1 MRMSKFLAIPA
12 ALAVFVGSGMGQS
25 PASKDKDLDEK
36 GLRAAADAYSEAVT
50 KGDLKAI
57 LAQWAEH
64 GEYSNN
70 LGLSLEGK
78 TAIEATYKTWL
89 ADHPKAKLQVKVE
102 RIRRISKEAAWV
114 EGTIKLET
122 VDGKIARSRF
132 RTLRIREDGEWRIA
146 QSNENLQTGPQLDE
160 LDWMK
165 GTWKGKAGD
174 DEAEIV
180 VEPTLGGSFVK
191 MNFVRKSKGVVVLEG
206 VQIVGIDPS
215 GAGLLSWVFESSG
228 AVATGRWEHDGQ
240 RWDLDVSGVDTA
252 GLESNSVQVF
262 TPGKGNETMT
272 WQAIERVVGG
282 VPLAD
287 TVPLKLTKSK

>member
-1 MRMSKFLAIPA
+1 MNMRKIWMIPA
-12 ALAVFVGSGMGQS
+12 ALFVFVGSGMGQS
-25 PASKDKDLDEK
+25 PASGDKDFDEK
-36 GLRAAADAYSEAVT
+36 GLRAAADAYSQAVS

-70 LGLSLEGK
+70 YGLNLEGK
-78 TAIEATYKTWL
+78 SAIEETYKTWL

-114 EGTIKLET
+114 EGNIKMET
-122 VDGKIARSRF
+122 ADGKIARSRF
-132 RTLRIREDGEWRIA
+132 RTLRIREEGEWRIA
-146 QSNENLQTGPQLDE
+146 QSVENLQTGPQLDE

-165 GTWKGKAGD
+165 GTWKGTAGE
-174 DEAEIV
+174 DEAEII
-180 VEPTLGGSFVK
+180 VEPALGGSFVK
-191 MNFVRKSKGVVVLEG
+191 VNFVRRSKGVVVLEG

-228 AVATGRWEHDGQ
+228 AVASGRWAHDGQ
-240 RWDLDVSGVDTA
+240 RWELEVAGVDPA